1 MKRHLLNVSLL
12 AAGMLCG
19 ATAMAQDQVVKI
31 TTSKAQGEKL
41 TFRVNQ
47 VKRGVT
53 VDWGD
58 GNPVAYAADGNDLL
72 TIEGTLKGGQVT
84 ISANSKWNTLLCED
98 NQITSLDVKAATS
111 LTSLYCQNNELTTL
125 DLSTLSALTD
135 LNCANNKL
143 TKLVL
148 TDTQQPALENVNVAN
163 NELQTN
169 TTSTISTTFYLK
181 LNGLQHLNV
190 SGNKFK
196 TLNLTAN
203 RNLDV
208 LVCNDNEFDNKLNM
222 AMNDS
227 ISAIVAHDNA
237 LLTLALPSTKGAPL
251 LRKVVLTNNRITTLD
266 FEKSLGLH
274 TLMCANNQLTTVALP
289 PKTKIDVYACENNN
303 LTFNSLPTKKYM
315 PTHMTYS
322 PQNMDVDITSLL
334 KQDDKG
340 YYVDICPSWSDRLK
354 ADYIVEVHDLLLD
367 ADGQRT
373 TVATWK
379 KQVESGEWEEM
390 TKASVVNPDN
400 DYFAATSS
408 ATYGNAVFFKAYDKV
423 NCTLTNSNYPELT
436 YTTTT
441 FRVKSVNDGIG
452 QVTTSGEGLSV
463 AAAHG
468 QLTLQASADVN
479 VHIVNMAG
487 QTVWSGVVVAG
498 TAQQVSLP
506 SGVYVVNGHKVVL

>member
-31 TTSKAQGEKL
+31 TTSKAQGETL

-47 VKRGVT
+47 VKKGVT

-72 TIEGTLKGGQVT
+72 TIEGTLKGEQVT
-84 ISANSKWNTLLCED
+84 ITANNKWNTLLCEG
-98 NQITSLDVKAATS
+98 NQITSLDVKGATG
-111 LTSLYCQNNELTTL
+111 LISLYCQDNELTTL
-125 DLSTLSALTD
+125 DLSALSALTD
-135 LNCANNKL
+135 LNCSNNKL
-143 TKLVL
+143 AKLVL
-148 TDTQQPALENVNVAN
+148 TDTQQPALENVNVAHN
-163 NELQTN
+163 QLQTN
-169 TTSTISTTFYLK
+169 TTSTTSTTFYLK

-190 SGNKFK
+190 AGNNFK

-208 LVCNDNEFDNKLNM
+208 LVCNDNKFDNKLNL

-237 LLTLALPSTKGAPL
+237 LLTVALPSTKGAPL
-251 LRKVVLTNNRITTLD
+251 LRKVVLDNNKISTLD
-266 FEKSLGLH
+266 FEKSLALH
-274 TLMCANNQLTTVALP
+274 TLTCANNQLSTVTLP

-315 PTHMTYS
+315 PTHMTYA
-322 PQNMDVDITSLL
+322 PQSMEVDITSLL
-334 KQDDKG
+334 KQDDEG

-354 ADYIVEVHDLLLD
+354 SDYIVAVHDLLLD
-367 ADGQRT
+367 GDGQRT

-379 KQVESGEWEEM
+379 KQNADGEWEEM
-390 TKASVVNPDN
+390 TKASVVNQQN

-408 ATYGNAVFFKAYDKV
+408 ATYGNAVFFNAYDKV

-441 FRVKSVNDGIG
+441 FRVKGVNDGIG
-452 QVTTSGEGLSV
+452 QATVPVNGLSV
-463 AAAHG
+463 VAAHG
-468 QLTLQASADVN
+468 QLTIQSAADVN
-479 VHIVNMAG
+479 VRIVNMAG
-487 QTVWSGVVVAG
+487 QTVWNGVVAAG
-498 TAQQVSLP
+498 SVQQVTLP
-506 SGVYVVNGHKVVL
+506 SGVYVVNGQKVVL

>member
-1 MKRHLLNVSLL
+1 
-12 AAGMLCG
+12 MLCG

-31 TTSKAQGEKL
+31 TTSKAQGETL

-47 VKRGVT
+47 VKKGVT

-58 GNPVAYAADGNDLL
+58 GTPVAYAADGNDLL
-72 TIEGTLKGGQVT
+72 TIEGTLKGELVT
-84 ISANSKWNTLLCED
+84 ITANSKWNTLLCED
-98 NQITSLDVKAATS
+98 NQITSLDVKGATG
-111 LTSLYCQNNELTTL
+111 LTSLYCQDNELTTL

-135 LNCANNKL
+135 LNCSNNKL
-143 TKLVL
+143 AKLVL

-163 NELQTN
+163 NELLTN
-169 TTSTISTTFYLK
+169 TTSTTSTTFYLK

-190 SGNKFK
+190 AGNNFK

-208 LVCNDNEFDNKLNM
+208 LVCNGNKFDNKLNL

-237 LLTLALPSTKGAPL
+237 LLTVALPSTKGAPL
-251 LRKVVLTNNRITTLD
+251 LRKVVLDNNKISTLN
-266 FEKSLGLH
+266 FEKSLALH
-274 TLMCANNQLTTVALP
+274 TLTCTNNQLTSVTLP

-322 PQNMDVDITSLL
+322 PQSMDVDITSLL

-340 YYVDICPSWSDRLK
+340 YYVDICPSWAERLNS
-354 ADYIVEVHDLLLD
+354 AYIVAVHDLLLD
-367 ADGQRT
+367 GDGQRT
-373 TVATWK
+373 TVATWQ
-379 KQVESGEWEEM
+379 KQTQNGEWEDM
-390 TKASVVNPDN
+390 TKASVMNQQN

-408 ATYGNAVFFKAYDKV
+408 TTYGNVVFFNAYDKV
-423 NCTLTNSNYPELT
+423 HCTLTNSNYPGLT
-436 YTTTT
+436 YTTTE

-452 QVTTSGEGLSV
+452 QATASANGLNV
-463 AAAHG
+463 AAGRG
-468 QLTLQASADVN
+468 QLTLQAAADVN
-479 VHIVNMAG
+479 VRIVNMAG
-487 QTVWSGVVVAG
+487 QTVWNGTVSAG
-498 TAQQVSLP
+498 TAQQVTLP
-506 SGVYVVNGHKVVL
+506 SGVYVVNGQKVVL